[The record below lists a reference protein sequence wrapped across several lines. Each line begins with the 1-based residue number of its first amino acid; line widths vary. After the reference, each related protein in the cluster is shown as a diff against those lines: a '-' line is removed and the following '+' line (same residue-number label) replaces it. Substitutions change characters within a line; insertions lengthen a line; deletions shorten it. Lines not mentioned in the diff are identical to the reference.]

1 MQMRT
6 LNGLFVWTKTLITN
20 ERGANLVEYA
30 ILVAFIVVVSVA
42 AITLIGQETSSKFEP
57 VASTL

>member
-1 MQMRT
+1 MDMRT
-6 LNGLFVWTKTLITN
+6 LDRFFIWIATVRAS

-30 ILVAFIVVVSVA
+30 ILIAFIVVLSIA

-57 VASTL
+57 IAQTL

>member
-1 MQMRT
+1 MRA
-6 LNGLFVWTKTLITN
+6 LDRLIVAVRSSIAT

-30 ILVAFIVVVSVA
+30 ILIAFIVVLSIA

-57 VASTL
+57 IANTL

>member
-1 MQMRT
+1 MRALSRLLVAVRSFAAT
-6 LNGLFVWTKTLITN
+6 

-30 ILVAFIVVVSVA
+30 ILIAFIVVLSIA

-57 VASTL
+57 VIDTL

>member
-1 MQMRT
+1 MHMRT
-6 LNGLFVWTKTLITN
+6 LNGLFVWTKTLVSS

-30 ILVAFIVVVSVA
+30 ILIAFIVVISVA

-57 VASTL
+57 IASTL